1 MALQPGVGYTFT
13 TSSQGENIN
22 IIQPWSELIPIV
34 RSSPPQQFEVRQYS
48 GVPSD
53 TAAIQIAKGAVN
65 FDQSNMPEVWES
77 PSTSRRQIYM
87 QKVAVIVGDITATD
101 GGVEAG
107 ATPWLDNGGYYTLPG
122 DGFYYVTISKMD
134 IDGTL
139 EAGGISDSP
148 LIQTNR
154 PFISIFQSSNSLYS
168 KIFQQTGPS
177 LYVNKTNIEPMG
189 GYDAESTGLDYDFGA
204 CHTTWFNPVKYGY
217 DCKIIATIEVT
228 TETVD
233 DEPVKKL
240 DIRQHVVG
248 SIGMNIPLQYLGST
262 LFDKEA
268 QLEEDDPYNV
278 NEEDGFLSIVNSSLR
293 TSLDTITARTTTF
306 FTDMIGPEDWEPSYY
321 LFADECTG
329 PATCAHP
336 FHVRKVA
343 SGSTVTLKVCSGMVN
358 NIIPDNN
365 SATFSATA
373 GYFYLSC
380 TVDTGSETYPQTV
393 HINRGGAIPPDEE
406 GVSYIAIAR
415 VTGSGASL
423 VVEQLVSSS
432 LWTER
437 FKCGSTPAKYWWS
450 NV

>member
-22 IIQPWSELIPIV
+22 IIQPWSDLIPIV

-48 GVPSD
+48 GVSID

-87 QKVAVIVGDITATD
+87 QKVAVITGDVTATD
-101 GGVEAG
+101 GGVPVGE
-107 ATPWLDNGGYYTLPG
+107 TPWLDNGGYYTLPG

-139 EAGGISDSP
+139 EAGGVSDSP

-233 DEPVKKL
+233 DDPVKKL

-306 FTDMIGPEDWEPSYY
+306 FTDMIGPEDWEPSNY

-329 PATCAHP
+329 PDCAHP
-336 FHVRKVA
+336 FHVRKVVT
-343 SGSTVTLKVCSGMVN
+343 GETVTFKVCTGMVN
-358 NIIPDNN
+358 NIIPSNMN
-365 SATFSATA
+365 ITIGSGGA
-373 GYFYLSC
+373 YVYVNC
-380 TVDTGSETYPQTV
+380 TVAGENYPDGVTIGTGASIPADTDS
-393 HINRGGAIPPDEE
+393 N
-406 GVSYIAIAR
+406 SYIAIAHI
-415 VTGSGASL
+415 VDEES
-423 VVEQLVSSS
+423 EQLVSSS

-437 FKCGSTPAKYWWS
+437 FKCGETPAKYWWS

>member
-22 IIQPWSELIPIV
+22 IIQPWSDLIPIV

-48 GVPSD
+48 GVSID

-87 QKVAVIVGDITATD
+87 QKVAVITGDVTATD
-101 GGVEAG
+101 GGVPVGE
-107 ATPWLDNGGYYTLPG
+107 TPWLDNGGYYTLPG

-139 EAGGISDSP
+139 EAGGVSDSP

-154 PFISIFQSSNSLYS
+154 PFISIFKSSNSLYS

-233 DEPVKKL
+233 DDPVKKL

-306 FTDMIGPEDWEPSYY
+306 FTDMIGPEDWEPSNY

-329 PATCAHP
+329 PDCAHP
-336 FHVRKVA
+336 FHVRKVVT
-343 SGSTVTLKVCSGMVN
+343 GETVTFKVCTGMVN
-358 NIIPDNN
+358 NIIPSNMN
-365 SATFSATA
+365 ITIGSGGA
-373 GYFYLSC
+373 YVYVNC
-380 TVDTGSETYPQTV
+380 TVAGENYPDGVTIGTGASIPADTDS
-393 HINRGGAIPPDEE
+393 N
-406 GVSYIAIAR
+406 SYIAIAHI
-415 VTGSGASL
+415 VDEES
-423 VVEQLVSSS
+423 EQLVSSS

-437 FKCGSTPAKYWWS
+437 FKCGETPAKYWWS